1 METIALK
8 IGEVYTLENNVK
20 IKCVKSEGCNCCFCC
35 FNPTLY
41 SVDNNDIDN
50 ELTLLNCKDIKCT
63 FKERAKIGLEGVDV
77 HFRRI
82 KDVDDKQKNNNK
94 ISNPF
99 KYYTNK
105 TI

>member
-20 IKCVKSEGCNCCFCC
+20 I
-35 FNPTLY
+35 
-41 SVDNNDIDN
+41 
-50 ELTLLNCKDIKCT
+50 
-63 FKERAKIGLEGVDV
+63 ERTKIGLEGVDV

-82 KDVDDKQKNNNK
+82 KDIDDKQKNNNNNK